1 MQKGKLAF
9 LFISDCERFP
19 EWLSHKKNRHLYK
32 YNLIEV

>member
-19 EWLSHKKNRHLYK
+19 EWLSHKKIGIYIN
-32 YNLIEV
+32 II